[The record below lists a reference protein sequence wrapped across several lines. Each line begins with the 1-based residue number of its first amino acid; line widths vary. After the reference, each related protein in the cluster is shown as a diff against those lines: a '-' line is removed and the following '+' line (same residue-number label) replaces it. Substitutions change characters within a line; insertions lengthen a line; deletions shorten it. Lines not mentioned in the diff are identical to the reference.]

1 MRDSLIGLGWNR
13 HRLIQQ
19 LLRKILG
26 RCSVGLG
33 LVPDQKLI
41 SWRISNND
49 RDGRL
54 HDSTPAFSRK
64 SAAAMAHRTISSCC
78 SSLESPVTQGHKS
91 RVSSFHA
98 MQRRRTPKRQDAGP
112 QGRRAAKKTN
122 PQADSILLYGL
133 LCVPA
138 AWRLGVKMQT
148 VVARPAGPATDSQ
161 SLPAIPT
168 RSKRIGVDFLASRT
182 GSVSAST
189 SDCQQDQGSQG
200 INQW

>member
-1 MRDSLIGLGWNR
+1 MTRPQHFLENPRQRWLIEQFLRAVLPSNPRSPRGTNPGLA
-13 HRLIQQ
+13 
-19 LLRKILG
+19 
-26 RCSVGLG
+26 
-33 LVPDQKLI
+33 
-41 SWRISNND
+41 
-49 RDGRL
+49 
-54 HDSTPAFSRK
+54 AFMPCK
-64 SAAAMAHRTISSCC
+64 
-78 SSLESPVTQGHKS
+78 EGE
-91 RVSSFHA
+91 
-98 MQRRRTPKRQDAGP
+98 RQDAGP
-112 QGRRAAKKTN
+112 QDRRAAKKTN

-133 LCVPA
+133 LCGPA